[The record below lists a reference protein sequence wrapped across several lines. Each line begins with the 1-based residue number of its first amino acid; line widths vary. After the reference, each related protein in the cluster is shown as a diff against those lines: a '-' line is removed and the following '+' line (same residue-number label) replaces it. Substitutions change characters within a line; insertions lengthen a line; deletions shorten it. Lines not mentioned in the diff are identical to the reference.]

1 MSTDNSTPSDDRRGA
16 GDGRP
21 QRDHGGR
28 QGGEYRGGPRRDD
41 DRGGSRP
48 DGERRQWDNRGDS
61 RGGSRP
67 DGERRQWDNRGDSR
81 GGSRPEGE
89 RRQWDNRGGPRRD
102 DGRGG
107 SRPEGERRQWDNRG
121 DSRGG
126 SRPEGERRQ
135 WDNRGGSRPDGD
147 RPQRSQRDGEERSYR
162 PGTAPKI
169 DEPATPSGFVESE
182 LPVGVRAELKG
193 LPKDLADIV
202 GAHIW
207 AAGQLVDEDPELAF
221 RHAEAARRRAGRL
234 PIVREAAAETAY
246 AAGEYAIALREFRAI
261 RRMSGGDQLIPVIAD
276 CERALGRP
284 RDALEVLAELDPNTK
299 DIWLRMECLLVEAGI
314 RADLGQRA
322 EAMRLLQAAI
332 SRKVGPPFGQARL
345 RYAYAN
351 LLEEEGDVEGARE
364 WFSSAAA
371 LDQGAELDTSDRIA
385 QLDGVILPD
394 FTPDEEEDDEPEGDE
409 SRDTEVE
416 PEVLELEDG
425 EPESDD
431 GHESQDAE
439 AEPQDPELED
449 VEPELDFETEP
460 QLELEVEPEP
470 QLDLDLEIEPEPERD
485 VEAEGFDD
493 EQLSEDEPSDAK
505 EDEDEERAAEDG
517 GVAEEEQ
524 D

>member
-1 MSTDNSTPSDDRRGA
+1 M
-16 GDGRP
+16 
-21 QRDHGGR
+21 
-28 QGGEYRGGPRRDD
+28 
-41 DRGGSRP
+41 
-48 DGERRQWDNRGDS
+48 
-61 RGGSRP
+61 
-67 DGERRQWDNRGDSR
+67 
-81 GGSRPEGE
+81 
-89 RRQWDNRGGPRRD
+89 
-102 DGRGG
+102 
-107 SRPEGERRQWDNRG
+107 
-121 DSRGG
+121 
-126 SRPEGERRQ
+126 
-135 WDNRGGSRPDGD
+135 
-147 RPQRSQRDGEERSYR
+147 
-162 PGTAPKI
+162 
-169 DEPATPSGFVESE
+169 
-182 LPVGVRAELKG
+182 RAELKG

-284 RDALEVLAELDPNTK
+284 RDALEVLAELDPKTK

-385 QLDGVILPD
+385 QLDGVVLPD
-394 FTPDEEEDDEPEGDE
+394 FTPDEEDDDESEGDVGDE

-416 PEVLELEDG
+416 PEDSELEGD
-425 EPESDD
+425 EPEGDEDD
-431 GHESQDAE
+431 ESRDTE
-439 AEPQDPELED
+439 AEPQQPELEGD
-449 VEPELDFETEP
+449 EPELQVVEPELDFE
-460 QLELEVEPEP
+460 PEP
-470 QLDLDLEIEPEPERD
+470 QLDLEVEPEPERD
-485 VEAEGFDD
+485 VEAEGVDD
-493 EQLSEDEPSDAK
+493 EQLSEDEPSGA
-505 EDEDEERAAEDG
+505 DEDEERAAEDG
-517 GVAEEEQ
+517 GVAEQEQ

>member
-1 MSTDNSTPSDDRRGA
+1 M
-16 GDGRP
+16 
-21 QRDHGGR
+21 
-28 QGGEYRGGPRRDD
+28 
-41 DRGGSRP
+41 
-48 DGERRQWDNRGDS
+48 
-61 RGGSRP
+61 
-67 DGERRQWDNRGDSR
+67 
-81 GGSRPEGE
+81 
-89 RRQWDNRGGPRRD
+89 
-102 DGRGG
+102 
-107 SRPEGERRQWDNRG
+107 
-121 DSRGG
+121 
-126 SRPEGERRQ
+126 
-135 WDNRGGSRPDGD
+135 
-147 RPQRSQRDGEERSYR
+147 
-162 PGTAPKI
+162 
-169 DEPATPSGFVESE
+169 
-182 LPVGVRAELKG
+182 RAELKG

-284 RDALEVLAELDPNTK
+284 RDALEVLTELDPKTK
-299 DIWLRMECLLVEAGI
+299 DMWLRMECLLVEAGI

-385 QLDGVILPD
+385 QLDGVVLPD
-394 FTPDEEEDDEPEGDE
+394 FTPDEEDDDESEGDVGDE

-416 PEVLELEDG
+416 PEDSELEGD
-425 EPESDD
+425 EPEADEDD
-431 GHESQDAE
+431 EPEGDVGDESRDTE
-439 AEPQDPELED
+439 VEPEDSELEGDEPELQV
-449 VEPELDFETEP
+449 VEPELDFE
-460 QLELEVEPEP
+460 PEP
-470 QLDLDLEIEPEPERD
+470 QLDLEVEPEPERD
-485 VEAEGFDD
+485 VEAEGVDD
-493 EQLSEDEPSDAK
+493 EQLSEDEPSGA
-505 EDEDEERAAEDG
+505 DEDEERAAEDG